1 MIIILIIGIVALV
14 FGILLL
20 LAPNSLIKLERQ
32 ANKIVMTDPFFMK
45 YRVIVGIGLLFA
57 SAYMIYQYI
66 QYS

>member
-1 MIIILIIGIVALV
+1 MIIILLIGIIALV

-20 LAPNSLIKLERQ
+20 VAPNSLIKLERQ

-45 YRVIVGIGLLFA
+45 YRIIVGIGLLAA

-66 QYS
+66 QFA

>member
-1 MIIILIIGIVALV
+1 MIIILLIGIIALV

-20 LAPNSLIKLERQ
+20 VAPNSLIKLERQ

-45 YRVIVGIGLLFA
+45 YRVVVGIGLLGA

-66 QYS
+66 QFA

>member
-45 YRVIVGIGLLFA
+45 YRVIVGLGLLLA

>member
-1 MIIILIIGIVALV
+1 MIIILLIGIIALV

-20 LAPNSLIKLERQ
+20 VAPNSLIKLERQ

-45 YRVIVGIGLLFA
+45 YRVIVGIGLLVA

-66 QYS
+66 QFV

>member
-45 YRVIVGIGLLFA
+45 YRVIVGIGLLLA